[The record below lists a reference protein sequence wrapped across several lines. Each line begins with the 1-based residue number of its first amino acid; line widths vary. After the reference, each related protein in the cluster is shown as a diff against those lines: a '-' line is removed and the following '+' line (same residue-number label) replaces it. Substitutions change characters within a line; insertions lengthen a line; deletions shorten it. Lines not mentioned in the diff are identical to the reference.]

1 LEQSDIESDMNK
13 EHIHQVFV
21 ENFSSIQ
28 SSSYS
33 MSFVKRSFDIIFSIL
48 VSPIALLIIFF
59 IILVYPLF
67 DGFTIFF
74 SHKRVG
80 LNGKDFNL
88 HKIRTYKKPKFS
100 HLSVIDKDELEIV
113 PIMGNFLR
121 LSRIDELPQI
131 LNILKGEMSWIGPRP
146 EQSMFVKDIVKQNP
160 KYQLRHK
167 IRPGITGLAQINN
180 PDATFKEFEE
190 KLNFDF
196 EYISKSSL
204 LLDFKIFLVS
214 LRIIFKNFVK

>member
-1 LEQSDIESDMNK
+1 MEQSDIQSTKK
-13 EHIHQVFV
+13 EHINQVSV
-21 ENFSSIQ
+21 ENFSSVQ

-33 MSFVKRSFDIIFSIL
+33 ISYVKRSFDIIFSIL
-48 VSPIALLIIFF
+48 VSPIALVIIFF
-59 IILVYPLF
+59 VILVYPF
-67 DGFTIFF
+67 FGGFSIFF

-88 HKIRTYKKPKFS
+88 HKIRTYKKNKIS
-100 HLSVIDKDELEIV
+100 HLSVVDKDELEIV
-113 PIMGNFLR
+113 PVIGNFLR

-146 EQSMFVKDIVKQNP
+146 EQSMFVNDIVKKNP
-160 KYQLRHK
+160 RYQSRH
-167 IRPGITGLAQINN
+167 IVRPGITGLAQINN

-190 KLNFDF
+190 KLKFDF
-196 EYISKSSL
+196 EYICKSSP

-214 LRIIFKNFVK
+214 LRIIFRNFVK

>member
-1 LEQSDIESDMNK
+1 MNK
-13 EHIHQVFV
+13 KQVDAV
-21 ENFSSIQ
+21 YSENFSSSSI
-28 SSSYS
+28 SSYS
-33 MSFVKRSFDIIFSIL
+33 MSFLKRSFDIIFSLLVAPIVLVIL
-48 VSPIALLIIFF
+48 FF
-59 IILVYPLF
+59 IILFYPF
-67 DGFTIFF
+67 FGGFTVFF

-113 PIMGNFLR
+113 PVMGNFLR

-146 EQSMFVKDIVKQNP
+146 EQSRLVEDIVKKNP
-160 KYQLRHK
+160 KYHLRHK

-214 LRIIFKNFVK
+214 LRIIFQNFVK

>member
-1 LEQSDIESDMNK
+1 MNK
-13 EHIHQVFV
+13 EHINQVFV

-28 SSSYS
+28 CSSYS
-33 MSFVKRSFDIIFSIL
+33 MSYVKRSFDIIFSIL

-67 DGFTIFF
+67 DGFTVFF

-113 PIMGNFLR
+113 PVMGNFLR

-146 EQSMFVKDIVKQNP
+146 EQSMFVKDIVKKNP
-160 KYQLRHK
+160 RYQSRH
-167 IRPGITGLAQINN
+167 IVRPGITGLAQINN

-190 KLNFDF
+190 KLKFDF
-196 EYISKSSL
+196 EYICKSSP
-204 LLDFKIFLVS
+204 LLDFKIFLIS

>member
-1 LEQSDIESDMNK
+1 MNK
-13 EHIHQVFV
+13 EYINQVSV

-28 SSSYS
+28 CSSYS
-33 MSFVKRSFDIIFSIL
+33 ISYVKRSFDIIFTIL
-48 VSPIALLIIFF
+48 VSPIALVIIFF
-59 IILVYPLF
+59 IVLVYPF
-67 DGFTIFF
+67 FGGFSVVF

-80 LNGKDFNL
+80 LNGKEFNL
-88 HKIRTYKKPKFS
+88 HKIRTYKKNKLS
-100 HLSVIDKDELEIV
+100 HLSVVDKDELEIV
-113 PIMGNFLR
+113 PVIGNFLR
-121 LSRIDELPQI
+121 LSRIDELPQM

-214 LRIIFKNFVK
+214 LRIILKNFVK

>member
-1 LEQSDIESDMNK
+1 MNK
-13 EHIHQVFV
+13 EHINQVFV
-21 ENFSSIQ
+21 KNFSSIQ
-28 SSSYS
+28 CSSYS
-33 MSFVKRSFDIIFSIL
+33 MSYVKRSFDIIFSIL

-67 DGFTIFF
+67 DGFTVFF

-113 PIMGNFLR
+113 PVMGNFLR

-180 PDATFKEFEE
+180 PEATFKEFEE

-214 LRIIFKNFVK
+214 LRIILKNFVK

>member
-1 LEQSDIESDMNK
+1 MNK
-13 EHIHQVFV
+13 EYINQVSV

-28 SSSYS
+28 CSSYS
-33 MSFVKRSFDIIFSIL
+33 ISYVKRSFDIIFSIL
-48 VSPIALLIIFF
+48 VSPIALVIIFF
-59 IILVYPLF
+59 IVLVYPF
-67 DGFTIFF
+67 FGGFSVIF

-80 LNGKDFNL
+80 LNGKEFNL
-88 HKIRTYKKPKFS
+88 HKIRTYKKNKIS
-100 HLSVIDKDELEIV
+100 HLSVVDKDELEIV
-113 PIMGNFLR
+113 PVIGNFLR

-146 EQSMFVKDIVKQNP
+146 EQSVFVKDIVKQNP

>member
-1 LEQSDIESDMNK
+1 MEQSDIQSTKK
-13 EHIHQVFV
+13 EHINQVSV
-21 ENFSSIQ
+21 ENFSSVQ

-33 MSFVKRSFDIIFSIL
+33 ISYVKRSFDIIFSIL
-48 VSPIALLIIFF
+48 VSPIALVIIFF
-59 IILVYPLF
+59 VILVYPF
-67 DGFTIFF
+67 FGGFSIFF

-88 HKIRTYKKPKFS
+88 HKIRTYKKNKNS
-100 HLSVIDKDELEIV
+100 HLSVVDKDELEIV
-113 PIMGNFLR
+113 PVIGNFLR

>member
-1 LEQSDIESDMNK
+1 MNK
-13 EHIHQVFV
+13 EYINQVSV

-28 SSSYS
+28 CSSYS
-33 MSFVKRSFDIIFSIL
+33 ISYFKRSFDIIFTIL
-48 VSPIALLIIFF
+48 VSPIALVIIFF
-59 IILVYPLF
+59 IVLVYPF
-67 DGFTIFF
+67 FGGFSVVF

-88 HKIRTYKKPKFS
+88 HKIRTYKKNKLS
-100 HLSVIDKDELEIV
+100 HLSVVDKDELEIV
-113 PIMGNFLR
+113 PVIGNFLR
-121 LSRIDELPQI
+121 LSRIDELPQM

>member
-1 LEQSDIESDMNK
+1 MNK
-13 EHIHQVFV
+13 KQVDAV
-21 ENFSSIQ
+21 YSENFSSSSI
-28 SSSYS
+28 SSYS
-33 MSFVKRSFDIIFSIL
+33 MSFLKRSFDIIFRLLVAPIVLVIL
-48 VSPIALLIIFF
+48 FF
-59 IILVYPLF
+59 IILFYPF
-67 DGFTIFF
+67 FGGFTVFF

-113 PIMGNFLR
+113 PVMGNFLR

-146 EQSMFVKDIVKQNP
+146 EQSRLVEDIVKKNP
-160 KYQLRHK
+160 KYHLRHK

-214 LRIIFKNFVK
+214 LRIIFQNFVK

>member
-13 EHIHQVFV
+13 EHINQVFV

-113 PIMGNFLR
+113 PVMGNFLR

>member
-1 LEQSDIESDMNK
+1 MEQSDIQSTKK
-13 EHIHQVFV
+13 EHINQVSV
-21 ENFSSIQ
+21 ENFSSVQ

-33 MSFVKRSFDIIFSIL
+33 ISYVKRSFDIIFSIL
-48 VSPIALLIIFF
+48 VSPIALVIIFF
-59 IILVYPLF
+59 IILVYPF
-67 DGFTIFF
+67 FGGFSIFF

-88 HKIRTYKKPKFS
+88 HKIRTYKKNKIS
-100 HLSVIDKDELEIV
+100 HLSVVDKDELEIV
-113 PIMGNFLR
+113 PVIGNFLR

-146 EQSMFVKDIVKQNP
+146 EQSMFVKDIVKKNP
-160 KYQLRHK
+160 RYQSRH
-167 IRPGITGLAQINN
+167 IVRPGITGLAQINN

-190 KLNFDF
+190 KLKFDF
-196 EYISKSSL
+196 EYICKSSP

>member
-1 LEQSDIESDMNK
+1 MNK
-13 EHIHQVFV
+13 EHINQVFV

>member
-1 LEQSDIESDMNK
+1 LEQSDIQSTKK
-13 EHIHQVFV
+13 EHINQVSV
-21 ENFSSIQ
+21 ENFSSVQ

-33 MSFVKRSFDIIFSIL
+33 ISYVKRSFDIIFSIL
-48 VSPIALLIIFF
+48 VSPIALVIIFF
-59 IILVYPLF
+59 VILVYPF
-67 DGFTIFF
+67 FGGFSIFF

-88 HKIRTYKKPKFS
+88 HKIRTYKKNKIS
-100 HLSVIDKDELEIV
+100 HLSVVDKDELEIV
-113 PIMGNFLR
+113 PVIGNFLR

-146 EQSMFVKDIVKQNP
+146 EQSMFVKDIVKKNP
-160 KYQLRHK
+160 RYQSRH
-167 IRPGITGLAQINN
+167 IVRPGITGLAQINN

-190 KLNFDF
+190 KLKFDF
-196 EYISKSSL
+196 EYICKSSP

-214 LRIIFKNFVK
+214 LRIIFRNFVK

>member
-1 LEQSDIESDMNK
+1 MEQSDIESDRNK

-33 MSFVKRSFDIIFSIL
+33 VSFVKRSFDIIFSIL

>member
-1 LEQSDIESDMNK
+1 MEQSDIQSTKK
-13 EHIHQVFV
+13 EHINQVSV
-21 ENFSSIQ
+21 ENFSSVQ

-33 MSFVKRSFDIIFSIL
+33 ISYVKRSFDIIFSIL
-48 VSPIALLIIFF
+48 VSPIALVIIFF
-59 IILVYPLF
+59 VILVYPF
-67 DGFTIFF
+67 FGGFSIFF

-88 HKIRTYKKPKFS
+88 HKIRTYKKNKIS
-100 HLSVIDKDELEIV
+100 HLSVVDKDELEIV
-113 PIMGNFLR
+113 PVIGNFLR

-146 EQSMFVKDIVKQNP
+146 EQSMFVKDIVKKNP
-160 KYQLRHK
+160 RYQSRH
-167 IRPGITGLAQINN
+167 IVRPGITGLAQINN

-190 KLNFDF
+190 KLKFDF
-196 EYISKSSL
+196 EYICKSSP

-214 LRIIFKNFVK
+214 LRIIFRNFVK

>member
-1 LEQSDIESDMNK
+1 MNK
-13 EHIHQVFV
+13 EYINQVSV

-28 SSSYS
+28 CSSYS
-33 MSFVKRSFDIIFSIL
+33 MSYFKRSFDIIFTIL
-48 VSPIALLIIFF
+48 VSPIALVIIFF
-59 IILVYPLF
+59 IVLVYPF
-67 DGFTIFF
+67 FGGFSVVF

-80 LNGKDFNL
+80 LNGKEFNL
-88 HKIRTYKKPKFS
+88 HKIRTYKKNKLS
-100 HLSVIDKDELEIV
+100 HLSVVDKDELEIV
-113 PIMGNFLR
+113 PVMGNFLR
-121 LSRIDELPQI
+121 LSRIDELPQM

-214 LRIIFKNFVK
+214 LRIILKNFVK

>member
-1 LEQSDIESDMNK
+1 MNK
-13 EHIHQVFV
+13 EYINQVSV

-28 SSSYS
+28 CSSYS
-33 MSFVKRSFDIIFSIL
+33 ISYVKRSFDIIFSIL
-48 VSPIALLIIFF
+48 VSPIALVIIFF
-59 IILVYPLF
+59 VILVYPF
-67 DGFTIFF
+67 FAGFSIFF

-88 HKIRTYKKPKFS
+88 HKIRTYKKNKIS
-100 HLSVIDKDELEIV
+100 HLSVVDKDELEIV
-113 PIMGNFLR
+113 PVIGNFLR

-146 EQSMFVKDIVKQNP
+146 EQSMFVKDIVKKNP
-160 KYQLRHK
+160 RYQSRH
-167 IRPGITGLAQINN
+167 IVRPGITGLAQINN

-190 KLNFDF
+190 KLKFDF
-196 EYISKSSL
+196 EYICKSSP

-214 LRIIFKNFVK
+214 LRIIFRNFVK

>member
-1 LEQSDIESDMNK
+1 MNK
-13 EHIHQVFV
+13 KQVDAV
-21 ENFSSIQ
+21 YSENFSSSSI
-28 SSSYS
+28 SSYS
-33 MSFVKRSFDIIFSIL
+33 MSFLKRSFDIIFSLLVAPIVLVIL
-48 VSPIALLIIFF
+48 FF
-59 IILVYPLF
+59 IILFYPF
-67 DGFTIFF
+67 FGGFTVFF

-113 PIMGNFLR
+113 PVMGNFLR

-146 EQSMFVKDIVKQNP
+146 EQSMLVEEIVKKNP

-214 LRIIFKNFVK
+214 LRIIFQNFVK

>member
-1 LEQSDIESDMNK
+1 MNK

>member
-1 LEQSDIESDMNK
+1 MEQSDIQSTKK
-13 EHIHQVFV
+13 EHINQVSV
-21 ENFSSIQ
+21 ENFSSVQ

-33 MSFVKRSFDIIFSIL
+33 ISYVKRSFDIIFSIL
-48 VSPIALLIIFF
+48 VSPIALVIIFF
-59 IILVYPLF
+59 VILVYPF
-67 DGFTIFF
+67 FGGFSIFF

-88 HKIRTYKKPKFS
+88 HKIRTYKKNKIS
-100 HLSVIDKDELEIV
+100 HLSVVDKDELEIV
-113 PIMGNFLR
+113 PVIGNFLR

>member
-1 LEQSDIESDMNK
+1 MNK
-13 EHIHQVFV
+13 EYINQVSV

-28 SSSYS
+28 CSSYS
-33 MSFVKRSFDIIFSIL
+33 ISYIKRSFDIIFSIL
-48 VSPIALLIIFF
+48 VSPIALVIIFF
-59 IILVYPLF
+59 IVLVYPF
-67 DGFTIFF
+67 FGGFSVIF

-80 LNGKDFNL
+80 LNGKEFNL
-88 HKIRTYKKPKFS
+88 HKIRTYKKNKIS
-100 HLSVIDKDELEIV
+100 HLSVVDKDELEIV
-113 PIMGNFLR
+113 PVIGNFLR

-146 EQSMFVKDIVKQNP
+146 EQSVFVKDIVKQNP

>member
-1 LEQSDIESDMNK
+1 LEQSDIQSTKK
-13 EHIHQVFV
+13 EHINQVSV
-21 ENFSSIQ
+21 ENFSSVQ

-33 MSFVKRSFDIIFSIL
+33 ISYVKRSFDIIFSIL
-48 VSPIALLIIFF
+48 VSPIALVIIFF
-59 IILVYPLF
+59 IILVYPF
-67 DGFTIFF
+67 FGGFSIFF

-88 HKIRTYKKPKFS
+88 HKIRTYKKNKIS
-100 HLSVIDKDELEIV
+100 HLSVVDKDELEIV
-113 PIMGNFLR
+113 PVIGNFLR

-146 EQSMFVKDIVKQNP
+146 EQSMFVKDIVKKNP
-160 KYQLRHK
+160 RYQSRH
-167 IRPGITGLAQINN
+167 IVRPGITGLAQINN

-190 KLNFDF
+190 KLKFDF
-196 EYISKSSL
+196 EYICKSSP

-214 LRIIFKNFVK
+214 LRIIFRNFVK

>member
-1 LEQSDIESDMNK
+1 MEQSDIQSTKK
-13 EHIHQVFV
+13 EHINQVSV
-21 ENFSSIQ
+21 ENFSSVQ

-33 MSFVKRSFDIIFSIL
+33 ISYVKRSFDIIFSIL
-48 VSPIALLIIFF
+48 VSPIALVIIFF
-59 IILVYPLF
+59 IILVYPF
-67 DGFTIFF
+67 FGGFSIFF

-88 HKIRTYKKPKFS
+88 HKIRTYKKNKIS
-100 HLSVIDKDELEIV
+100 HLSVVDKDELEIV
-113 PIMGNFLR
+113 PVIGNFLR

-146 EQSMFVKDIVKQNP
+146 EQSMFVKDIVKKNP
-160 KYQLRHK
+160 RYQSRH
-167 IRPGITGLAQINN
+167 IVRPGITGLAQINN

-190 KLNFDF
+190 KLKFDF
-196 EYISKSSL
+196 EYICKSSP

-214 LRIIFKNFVK
+214 LRIIFRNFVK

>member
-1 LEQSDIESDMNK
+1 MNK

-67 DGFTIFF
+67 DGFTVFF

>member
-1 LEQSDIESDMNK
+1 MNK
-13 EHIHQVFV
+13 EYINQVSV

-28 SSSYS
+28 CSSYS
-33 MSFVKRSFDIIFSIL
+33 ISYVKRSFDIIFTIL
-48 VSPIALLIIFF
+48 VSPIALVIIFF
-59 IILVYPLF
+59 IVLVYPF
-67 DGFTIFF
+67 FGGFSVVF

-88 HKIRTYKKPKFS
+88 HKIRTYKKNKLS
-100 HLSVIDKDELEIV
+100 HLSVVDKDELEIV
-113 PIMGNFLR
+113 PVIGNFLR
-121 LSRIDELPQI
+121 LSRIDELPQM

>member
-1 LEQSDIESDMNK
+1 MNK

-67 DGFTIFF
+67 DGFTVFF

-113 PIMGNFLR
+113 PVMGNFLR

>member
-1 LEQSDIESDMNK
+1 MEQSDIQSTKK
-13 EHIHQVFV
+13 EHINQVSV
-21 ENFSSIQ
+21 ENFSSVQ

-33 MSFVKRSFDIIFSIL
+33 ISYVKRSFDIIFSIL
-48 VSPIALLIIFF
+48 VSPIALVIIFF
-59 IILVYPLF
+59 VNLVYPF
-67 DGFTIFF
+67 FGGFSIFF

-88 HKIRTYKKPKFS
+88 HKIRTYKKNKIS
-100 HLSVIDKDELEIV
+100 HLSVVDKDELEIV
-113 PIMGNFLR
+113 PVIGNFLR

-146 EQSMFVKDIVKQNP
+146 EQSMFVKDIVKKNP
-160 KYQLRHK
+160 RYQSRH
-167 IRPGITGLAQINN
+167 IVRPGITGLAQINN

-190 KLNFDF
+190 KLKFDF
-196 EYISKSSL
+196 EYICKSSP

-214 LRIIFKNFVK
+214 LRIIFRNFVK